1 MVRDEKDGF
10 TLNGHRAGAGDVDV
24 DPRRWRVLALVSV
37 AVLLGMSVWFT
48 ASAVA
53 PVLEVRWDLSSNQVA
68 WLTTLVQL
76 GFVAG
81 TVLAAVLN
89 LADLIPSRIYFST
102 SAVLAASANAL
113 LAGVSGYEGAL
124 VLRFLTGFFLAGVY
138 PPAMK
143 MMATWFRS
151 GRGLAIGTVVGALTV
166 GKATP
171 YLFKLLGGAPLL
183 AVVWG
188 ASVGAA
194 LGGLLVAVGYREGPH
209 AFQRAPFSWG
219 LVAEVVR
226 HRPTRLATYGYLGHM
241 WELYAMWTWIPAFLG
256 ASAAARATRMGTLSV
271 PNAAV
276 DLAAFAAIAVGG
288 IGCVWG
294 GWMADRIGRG
304 RFVNLAMA
312 ASGACALLV
321 GFFFGQSFWLLLPL
335 VLVWGLFVVADSA
348 QFSAMVTEV
357 APQQGVGTALTLQT
371 SLGFLLTMVTIQ
383 GVPVLQETFGWGSA
397 FPVLALGP
405 ILGIAA
411 IRKFDQDRR
420 AS

>member
-1 MVRDEKDGF
+1 
-10 TLNGHRAGAGDVDV
+10 
-24 DPRRWRVLALVSV
+24 
-37 AVLLGMSVWFT
+37 
-48 ASAVA
+48 
-53 PVLEVRWDLSSNQVA
+53 VLEGRWDLTSNQVG

-81 TVLAAVLN
+81 TILAAVLN
-89 LADLIPSRIYFST
+89 LADVIPSRIYFST
-102 SAVLAASANAL
+102 SAVLAAAANAL
-113 LAGVSGYEGAL
+113 LAGVSGYGGAL
-124 VLRFLTGFFLAGVY
+124 ILRFLTGFFLAGVY

-151 GRGLAIGTVVGALTV
+151 ARGLAIGTVVGALTV

-171 YLFKLLGGAPLL
+171 YLFKLFGDAPLL
-183 AVVWG
+183 AVVLG
-188 ASVGAA
+188 ASGGAA
-194 LGGLLVAVGYREGPH
+194 LGGILVASAYREGPH
-209 AFQRAPFSWG
+209 PFRRAPFSWG

-241 WELYAMWTWIPAFLG
+241 WELYAMWTWVPAFLG
-256 ASAAARATRMGTLSV
+256 ASAVARAARLGVGSGAAGSTVV
-271 PNAAV
+271 PTSSV
-276 DLAAFAAIAVGG
+276 DLAAFFAIAVGG
-288 IGCVWG
+288 VGCVWG

-312 ASGACALLV
+312 ASGACSLLV
-321 GFFFGQSFWLLLPL
+321 GLLFGQSFWILLPL

-383 GVPVLQETFGWGSA
+383 GVPVLQESFGWSWA
-397 FPVLALGP
+397 FPILALGP

-411 IRKFDQDRR
+411 IRKFDQGLRTP
-420 AS
+420 